1 MRGRCSY
8 LPGRRHAAFE
18 IKTPVGINQLLMK
31 HQIHEAIAEA
41 TKQGKLRP
49 NSVDSLSGKNSG
61 NNLGDGTPIIH
72 FEQWESD
79 DIEVRLILKG
89 GGCENKAA
97 VKELTKFAEPSS
109 TIELLNSPQ
118 VTLKE

>member
-1 MRGRCSY
+1 MTHFKDSM
-8 LPGRRHAAFE
+8 L
-18 IKTPVGINQLLMK
+18 
-31 HQIHEAIAEA
+31 
-41 TKQGKLRP
+41 KLVVET
-49 NSVDSLSGKNSG
+49 STSLS
-61 NNLGDGTPIIH
+61 L
-72 FEQWESD
+72 EQWESD

-97 VKELTKFAEPSS
+97 AKELTKFAEPSS